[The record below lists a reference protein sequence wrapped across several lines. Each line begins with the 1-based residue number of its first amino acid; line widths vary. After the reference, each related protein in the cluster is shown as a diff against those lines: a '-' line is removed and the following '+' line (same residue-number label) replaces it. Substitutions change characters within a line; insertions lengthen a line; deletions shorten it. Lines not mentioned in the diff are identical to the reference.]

1 MAHQLL
7 LTLTVYN
14 SRTKRHR
21 IMEKKGT
28 TLKKIKVLRKTLK
41 GLSAA
46 YKYVTPGGARNN
58 PFIEVL

>member
-1 MAHQLL
+1 M
-7 LTLTVYN
+7 
-14 SRTKRHR
+14 KEGKCKG
-21 IMEKKGT
+21 EKKST
-28 TLKKIKVLRKTLK
+28 VAQPQCQRTLKKIKVLRKTLK

>member
-1 MAHQLL
+1 MEIGVMLL
-7 LTLTVYN
+7 VNSSATLQ
-14 SRTKRHR
+14 
-21 IMEKKGT
+21 
-28 TLKKIKVLRKTLK
+28 KIKVLRKTFK